1 MKLTAFAALA
11 ALGVAVSG
19 CATIIDGT
27 TQSVSVNTTPE
38 EGASCTLVNSQGTW
52 YLTSP
57 GSTTVHKTKT
67 DLDVTCTKRGFGSGH
82 VVAVSHFTGKT
93 AGNIIA
99 GGLIGVGVDAASG
112 ANYHYDQVIDV
123 PLGTRDS
130 ATAYPAPAPLTN
142 ASTKP
147 TS

>member
-1 MKLTAFAALA
+1 MKLTGLAAVA
-11 ALGVAVSG
+11 ALGVSLSA

-38 EGASCTLVNSQGTW
+38 QGASCTLANSQGTW

-57 GSTTVHKTKT
+57 GSTTVHKSKT
-67 DLDVTCTKRGFGSGH
+67 DLDVNCTKAGYKTGH
-82 VVAVSHFTGKT
+82 VVAVAHFTGKT
-93 AGNIIA
+93 AGNILA

-112 ANYHYDQVIDV
+112 ANFKYDSPLTV
-123 PLGTRDS
+123 PLGDR
-130 ATAYPAPAPLTN
+130 TAEQAPAKQPVS
-142 ASTKP
+142 AADGKP

>member
-1 MKLTAFAALA
+1 MKFTAFAALA

-38 EGASCTLVNSQGTW
+38 EGAACTLVNSQGTW

-67 DLDVTCTKRGFGSGH
+67 DLDVTCTKPGFKAGH

-93 AGNIIA
+93 AGNVIA
-99 GGLIGVGVDAASG
+99 GGLIGVGIDAASG
-112 ANYHYDQVIDV
+112 ANYHYDPVIEV
-123 PLGTRDS
+123 PLGDRS
-130 ATAYPAPAPLTN
+130 TAAAAPATITT

>member
-11 ALGVAVSG
+11 ALGIAVSG

-38 EGASCTLVNSQGTW
+38 QGASCTLVNSQGTW
-52 YLTSP
+52 YVTSP

-67 DLDVTCTKRGFGSGH
+67 DLDVTCTKQGYKPGH
-82 VVAVSHFTGKT
+82 IVAASRFTGKT
-93 AGNIIA
+93 AGNILA

-112 ANYHYDQVIDV
+112 ANFTYDSPITV
-123 PLGTRDS
+123 PLGERD
-130 ATAYPAPAPLTN
+130 ATQVPTAPATT
-142 ASTKP
+142 ASNGKP